1 MVALLSACDPHA
13 ESAGSDNSTES
24 GTAGSASDE
33 GTTPDVMGRKTGKNP
48 GETTAPEPGDGQLS
62 QSPEGSAAPSQGT
75 PAMPSDSERPAE
87 NRQPAGDRQN

>member
-1 MVALLSACDPHA
+1 MSAMMALLSACDPHA

-48 GETTAPEPGDGQLS
+48 HEVTAPEPGDGQLA
-62 QSPEGSAAPSQGT
+62 QSPEGSAVPSQGT
-75 PAMPSDSERPAE
+75 PATPSDSQRTAE
-87 NRQPAGDRQN
+87 DRKK